1 MPRVKK
7 AETRDHILD
16 AARRLFSENGYHDT
30 SVADIIQAVGMAQGS
45 FYNYF
50 KSKNDIFKHLLE
62 SFVNEVRE
70 TLDRLKIET
79 IKTEADYVQMALQ
92 IGSEISHLFLHDKK
106 LTRIFVWEAVGVNQE
121 YDSILDQS
129 YRDFSDYS
137 KRYIEKG
144 KELGIIRD
152 EVNAAIV
159 GSATIGMSIHV
170 ITRRLRG
177 DLDDFTDQEI
187 MQSIFDLQLR
197 GILKKKS

>member
-1 MPRVKK
+1 M
-7 AETRDHILD
+7 
-16 AARRLFSENGYHDT
+16 
-30 SVADIIQAVGMAQGS
+30 
-45 FYNYF
+45 
-50 KSKNDIFKHLLE
+50 
-62 SFVNEVRE
+62 NEVRE